1 MIEICK
7 HENGF
12 RRQLKNVNENF
23 MYFPNNVK
31 FQSSMDVFKSIV
43 TKAVET
49 LPCFRLIKSIK
60 IYIRQI
66 SMELHPTVGI
76 FYIGS
81 RSVQGL
87 DVFMET
93 RK

>member
-31 FQSSMDVFKSIV
+31 FQSSVDVFKSIV

-49 LPCFRLIKSIK
+49 YCFRLIKFIK

>member
-31 FQSSMDVFKSIV
+31 FQSIRSIDVFKSIV

-49 LPCFRLIKSIK
+49 LLCLLF
-60 IYIRQI
+60 
-66 SMELHPTVGI
+66 
-76 FYIGS
+76 
-81 RSVQGL
+81 
-87 DVFMET
+87 
-93 RK
+93 

>member
-12 RRQLKNVNENF
+12 RRQLKNVSEKF

-31 FQSSMDVFKSIV
+31 FQSSIDVFKSIV

-49 LPCFRLIKSIK
+49 LPFL
-60 IYIRQI
+60 
-66 SMELHPTVGI
+66 L
-76 FYIGS
+76 F
-81 RSVQGL
+81 
-87 DVFMET
+87 
-93 RK
+93 

>member
-31 FQSSMDVFKSIV
+31 FQSSVDVFKSIV

-49 LPCFRLIKSIK
+49 LPCLLF
-60 IYIRQI
+60 
-66 SMELHPTVGI
+66 
-76 FYIGS
+76 
-81 RSVQGL
+81 
-87 DVFMET
+87 
-93 RK
+93 